1 MAMLRVAVIGG
12 GIGGLSAAVALR
24 ATGAHVQVFEQARQL
39 SEVGAGVG
47 LQPNGQRV
55 LDRLGL
61 GPEINRIG
69 SRLKGFRIFAPDGR
83 VVSQETY
90 PAGVTQLGVHRADMV
105 AVLAAALPAGV
116 VHTGHRCTRFSPH
129 DGFAVVSFD
138 NGVSVKADVVIAADG
153 IHSVLQRFVV
163 DPTVPVFSGTVAYRG
178 LIPASRLRAWPEY
191 LVTWGGGGKHL
202 LVFPVRGG
210 ELLNFVGFVPA
221 DEHMRESWSA
231 PGDPA
236 TLAAEFADWN
246 PQARR
251 LLASVDTTFTWG
263 LYDREP
269 LTRWTQGRLCLLGDA
284 AHPMLPHMGQGA
296 NQAIEDAMALAT
308 LLRGASAAD
317 VPKALTRYETL
328 RRDRTGRVQ
337 RLSRTNGVRLD
348 SGSAA
353 RFMQPWV
360 RDYDVEADA
369 LALLHDDVRQR
380 PTPHTVNQ
388 GPIR

>member
-1 MAMLRVAVIGG
+1 MLRVAVIGG
-12 GIGGLSAAVALR
+12 GIGGLSTAVALR

-39 SEVGAGVG
+39 SEVGAGLG
-47 LQPNGQRV
+47 IQQNGQRV
-55 LDRLGL
+55 LLRLGL
-61 GPEINRIG
+61 GPEVHRIG
-69 SRLKGFRIFAPDGR
+69 SRLKGFRIYAPDGS
-83 VVSQETY
+83 VVSGETY
-90 PAGVTQLGVHRADMV
+90 PAGVTQLGVHRADIV
-105 AVLAAALPAGV
+105 AVLAASLPPGD
-116 VHTGHRCTRFSPH
+116 VHTGHRCVGLTQH
-129 DGFAVVSFD
+129 EEFAVVNFD
-138 NGVSVKADVVIAADG
+138 NGLSVKADVVIAADG
-153 IHSVLQRFVV
+153 IHSALQRYVV

-178 LIPASRLRAWPEY
+178 LIPASRLPGWPEY
-191 LVTWGGGGKHL
+191 LVSWGGDGKHL
-202 LVFPVRGG
+202 LAFPVRGG

-221 DEHMRESWSA
+221 DERTRESWSA

-251 LLASVDTTFTWG
+251 LLARVDATLTWG

-308 LLRGASAAD
+308 LLRGGSSAD
-317 VPKALTRYETL
+317 VPEALRRYEAL
-328 RRDRTGRVQ
+328 RRDRTARVQ
-337 RLSRTNGVRLD
+337 RFSRTNGVRLD
-348 SGSAA
+348 SGSAV

-369 LALLHDDVRQR
+369 LAVLDADR
-380 PTPHTVNQ
+380 
-388 GPIR
+388 